1 MNFNSILRDLIE
13 ALTTEHYDEIK
24 AASPID
30 RDHLVIDIVDG
41 YVPIYNSDLAE
52 CLADKPDLGLMD
64 ARFDLNVDNA
74 FTIIQYNINLEL
86 TDAALEWL
94 EEQGFETA

>member
-1 MNFNSILRDLIE
+1 MNFNSIRRDLIE
-13 ALTTEHYDEIK
+13 ALTTEHYDQIK
-24 AASPID
+24 DASPID

-52 CLADKPDLGLMD
+52 CLADKPDLG
-64 ARFDLNVDNA
+64 FIEYGTHEVDNV
-74 FTIIQYNINLEL
+74 FTIIQYNINQEL
-86 TDAALEWL
+86 TDVALEWL

>member
-1 MNFNSILRDLIE
+1 MNLNSIRRDLIE
-13 ALTTEHYDEIK
+13 ALTTEHYDQIK

-52 CLADKPDLGLMD
+52 CLADKPDLG
-64 ARFDLNVDNA
+64 FIEYGTHEVDNI
-74 FTIIQYNINLEL
+74 FTIIQYNINQEL
-86 TDAALEWL
+86 TDVALEWL